1 MELGYILSLV
11 ILGVSLVVLI
21 VMGFFAMKKMRPTF
35 KNIEE
40 TQKVVEG
47 HMEHFTHEAE
57 IMQEKVDHLM
67 TRVDYTKNVSELKIQ
82 RFDEFS
88 DYATSLS
95 ESLMY
100 LKEHGSEFSKGV
112 AENSYTEL
120 KNDGP
125 LLAKTF
131 KLAFKKT
138 IDKQKMRQQTDPSAQ
153 VPAVIHHEIA
163 KFER

>member
-1 MELGYILSLV
+1 MELGYILSLI
-11 ILGVSLVVLI
+11 ILGVSLVILI
-21 VMGFFAMKKMRPTF
+21 VMGFFAMKKMRPTL

-57 IMQEKVDHLM
+57 LIQDKVDHIM
-67 TRVDYTKNVSELKIQ
+67 TRVDYTKNVSEMKIQ

-88 DYATSLS
+88 KYASSLS

-100 LKEHGSEFSKGV
+100 LKEHGGDYSKGV
-112 AENSYTEL
+112 AENTINEL
-120 KNDGP
+120 KTDGP
-125 LLAKTF
+125 VLAKTF

-138 IDKQKMRQQTDPSAQ
+138 VDKQKMRRHTDPSAQ
-153 VPAVIHHEIA
+153 VPAVIHHELANI
-163 KFER
+163 ER